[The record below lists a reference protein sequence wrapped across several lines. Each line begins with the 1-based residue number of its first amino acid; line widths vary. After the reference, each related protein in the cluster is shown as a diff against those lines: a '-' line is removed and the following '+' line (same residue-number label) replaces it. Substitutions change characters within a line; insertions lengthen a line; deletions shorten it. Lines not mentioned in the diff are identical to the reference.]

1 VVNWAARRSLKAYAV
16 VPGLAMLICAPTL
29 AVAAMANSWQ
39 TSLAL
44 MIVPMI
50 CCTSFVAPALALVQN
65 LAPVSARATAT
76 ALLLLSFNI
85 VGLGGGP
92 LAVGML
98 SDALATGQVAD
109 PLRLALIGLAPV
121 GLISALVYFAVSRVV
136 TRDTAAI
143 LEARPA

>member
-1 VVNWAARRSLKAYAV
+1 
-16 VPGLAMLICAPTL
+16 
-29 AVAAMANSWQ
+29 
-39 TSLAL
+39 
-44 MIVPMI
+44 MI

-85 VGLGGGP
+85 IGLGGGP
-92 LAVGML
+92 PAVGVL
-98 SDALATGQVAD
+98 SDVLAAGQVAD

-121 GLISALVYFAVSRVV
+121 GLLSALVYFAVSKVV

-143 LEARPA
+143 LEARAA